1 MKSPFLLF
9 SLTVSVVV
17 ALAADPLT
25 EAFQR
30 GLLAEESQRD
40 LKAAAAA
47 YDEVMRQADA
57 QRELVATALFR
68 LAETQRRL
76 GRTNESLAGYR
87 RLVREFSDQT
97 NLTGLAVARLPEKPA
112 AGPGVAMLADRLARA
127 HAELETSARELAE
140 LTAFLERAKTLPS
153 PHEMS
158 QAVQIRQPTQM
169 LTTLRS
175 DRNVAEQ
182 ALARLRADFSA
193 DHPEVAR
200 CQSIIS
206 KIDEQL
212 EREVTG
218 ILSAYAAQASSLER
232 QMENQRRNVHVLEA
246 KLAQERNDSGVAS
259 FGGAG
264 LSEAMQLLAEEIR
277 LAEAQVAEI
286 QRGGAQGKFSQAELL
301 QAQRDVLG
309 LKRQAARLRQSDL
322 VDLSVAAPTQE
333 LPELSS
339 FGWVSVLGEVNRPG
353 VVQLPKDR
361 PMDVVE
367 AIAASG
373 NFSTRGNR
381 HRIQLRR
388 GTNLFRLKFDEVM
401 TNRVELKPGDAV
413 EVMEKVF

>member
-1 MKSPFLLF
+1 MKILSLFLF
-9 SLTVSVVV
+9 VSLSTQMIR
-17 ALAADPLT
+17 AADPLT

-30 GLLAEESQRD
+30 GLLAEEAQRD

-68 LAETQRRL
+68 RAEVHRRL
-76 GRTNESLAGYR
+76 GRTNEAEADYR
-87 RLVREFSDQT
+87 RLLRQFSEQT
-97 NLTGLAVARLPEKPA
+97 NLTSLAVSRVPEKPVS
-112 AGPGVAMLADRLARA
+112 GPGVAVLADRLARA
-127 HAELETSARELAE
+127 HAELETSTREHAE
-140 LTAFLERAKTLPS
+140 LTAFLERVKQLPS
-153 PHEMS
+153 PHETA
-158 QAVQIRQPTQM
+158 QAMEIRQPTQL

-182 ALARLRADFSA
+182 ALTRLRANFAA
-193 DHPEVAR
+193 DHPEVTR
-200 CQSIIS
+200 CQSIIA

-212 EREVTG
+212 DREVSG
-218 ILSAYAAQASSLER
+218 ILSAHSARASSLER
-232 QMENQRRNVHVLEA
+232 QMENQRGNVRVLEA

-333 LPELSS
+333 LPELRS

-401 TNRVELKPGDAV
+401 TNCVELKPGDAV

>member
-9 SLTVSVVV
+9 SLTVSAVI

-68 LAETQRRL
+68 RAEVHRRL
-76 GRTNESLAGYR
+76 GRTNEALADYR
-87 RLVREFSDQT
+87 RLVREFADQT
-97 NLTGLAVARLPEKPA
+97 NLTGLAVARLPEKPVS
-112 AGPGVAMLADRLARA
+112 GPGVAVLADRLARA
-127 HAELETSARELAE
+127 HAELETSTREHAE
-140 LTAFLERAKTLPS
+140 LTAFLERVKQLPS
-153 PHEMS
+153 AHEI
-158 QAVQIRQPTQM
+158 ALALDIRQPAPQ
-169 LTTLRS
+169 LTTLRG

-182 ALARLRADFSA
+182 ALTRLRSDLAA
-193 DHPEVAR
+193 DHSDAVR
-200 CQSIIS
+200 CKAILA

-212 EREVTG
+212 DREVSG
-218 ILSAYAAQASSLER
+218 ILSAHSARASSLER
-232 QMENQRRNVHVLEA
+232 QIENQRGNVRVLEA

-259 FGGAG
+259 SGGAG

-286 QRGGAQGKFSQAELL
+286 QRAMGQGKFSQAELL
-301 QAQRDVLG
+301 QAQRDVLS
-309 LKRQAARLRQSDL
+309 LKRQLARSRPHDL
-322 VDLSVAAPTQE
+322 VDLSVAAPAQE
-333 LPELSS
+333 LPALKSV
-339 FGWVSVLGEVNRPG
+339 GWVSVLGEVNRPG

-373 NFSTRGNR
+373 NFSKLGNR
-381 HRIQLRR
+381 NRIQLRR
-388 GTNLFRLKFDEVM
+388 GTNLFRLKFDALM
-401 TNRVELKPGDAV
+401 TNRVELKPGDAL